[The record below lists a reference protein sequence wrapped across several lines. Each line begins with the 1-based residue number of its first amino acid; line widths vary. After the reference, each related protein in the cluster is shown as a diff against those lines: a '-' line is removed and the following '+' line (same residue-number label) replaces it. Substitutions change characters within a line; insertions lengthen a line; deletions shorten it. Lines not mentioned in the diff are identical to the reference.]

1 MAMRVTDS
9 TLHRKYT
16 TSVNQVHSQLNKSM
30 NKISSGKAYESAA
43 DNPLAYYAGKR
54 MDNQYQDVISKQT
67 LLKDIQNRLY
77 QQELGVRSI
86 QSTLNSKAGDNVNSK
101 INYILNTTNNEISTT
116 VTTVRDDL
124 IQKQQSMIND
134 LNAQYENFFVYGGN
148 DLSTTPFELTYK
160 ADSDEMIMKYHHKFS
175 GDSPEMT
182 FEFKMESNKDGI
194 YSFKFQDNGDPDSWK
209 NLQKA
214 MSEQGRVDVGYGSI
228 HNTNTLIDTYTGGL
242 NFLTNMT
249 SDVVKNMSEADFKK
263 QFEEGL
269 TNSAVG
275 LTGQAIITTN
285 QYANY
290 LDADR
295 QTTPDV
301 AIDKQ
306 TFTENLGNIIDQI
319 QTTSDKL
326 GSIYSDL
333 GNKYNQLENTADR
346 LATEKLTLE
355 TQYRDK
361 LGADPYESII
371 EMFSYQRSYNAALQ
385 VSSRILGTSLFDF
398 MS

>member
-16 TSVNQVHSQLNKSM
+16 ASVNQVHSQLNKSM
-30 NKISSGKAYESAA
+30 NKISSGKAYETAA

-86 QSTLNSKAGDNVNSK
+86 QSTLNTKTGDNVNTK

-116 VTTVRDDL
+116 VSTVRDDL

-148 DLSTTPFELTYK
+148 DLSTTPFALTYDTK
-160 ADSDEMIMKYHHKFS
+160 SDEMIMTYHHKFS
-175 GDSPEMT
+175 GETPEIT
-182 FEFKMESNKDGI
+182 FQFKMESNNDGT
-194 YSFKFQDNGDPDSWK
+194 YSFNFQPTQDAGWDE
-209 NLQKA
+209 LQKA

-228 HNTNTLIDTYTGGL
+228 HNTSTLIDTYTGGL

-249 SDVVKNMSEADFKK
+249 SDVVRNMNSTDFQTK
-263 QFEEGL
+263 FNEGL
-269 TNSAVG
+269 TNSALG

-285 QYANY
+285 QYTNY

-295 QTTPDV
+295 QTSSN
-301 AIDKQ
+301 AIDKN
-306 TFTENLGNIIDQI
+306 TFTKNLGNIIDQI

-355 TQYRDK
+355 TQYKEK

-371 EMFSYQRSYNAALQ
+371 EMFSHRRSYNAALQ